1 MLALLAV
8 GLTVH
13 VRVISLALL
22 AVVLAV
28 GTYCRRFGPRG
39 FMGGMLAFMGA
50 FLGFFIQDYVK
61 SRADFGW
68 LVAEIAIGTAVTIA
82 VHFAFFP
89 PRPEA
94 AVRRMQRSYGARARA
109 LASEVAELYEATIRS
124 GESEQ
129 NQRAEQR
136 LQRQLLRLNEAA
148 LLIDAQLQPGGGA
161 GGLERRRAAPAA
173 VRRGGRAEQRRAVRA
188 RARQAAASRA
198 GLRADRGRPERHP
211 RRRPARRVRHRRGHQ
226 GAA

>member
-1 MLALLAV
+1 MIGGFGVGMFATARDQLVTILFLPLPMLALLAV

-13 VRVISLALL
+13 VRLISLALL

-61 SRADFGW
+61 FGQFGW
-68 LVAEIAIGTAVTIA
+68 LVAEVAIGTPVTIA

-94 AVRRMQRSYGARARA
+94 AVRRMQRSYAARARA
-109 LASEVAELYEATIRS
+109 LASEVAELYEATS
-124 GESEQ
+124 PFG
-129 NQRAEQR
+129 
-136 LQRQLLRLNEAA
+136 
-148 LLIDAQLQPGGGA
+148 
-161 GGLERRRAAPAA
+161 
-173 VRRGGRAEQRRAVRA
+173 
-188 RARQAAASRA
+188 
-198 GLRADRGRPERHP
+198 
-211 RRRPARRVRHRRGHQ
+211 
-226 GAA
+226 